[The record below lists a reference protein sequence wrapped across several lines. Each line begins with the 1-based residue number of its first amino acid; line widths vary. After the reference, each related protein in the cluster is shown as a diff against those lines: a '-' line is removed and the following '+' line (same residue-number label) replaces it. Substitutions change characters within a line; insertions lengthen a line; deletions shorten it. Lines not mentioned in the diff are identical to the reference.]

1 MLARA
6 GLVALAAALAS
17 GAAAQDAGTL
27 ELKPLP
33 PLAHPEDPKL
43 PAKEVFG
50 RELTPIELKARSIGF
65 YARGCLAGAKAL
77 PVDGETWRVMRL
89 SRNRRISQPIPLHH
103 YRWVGIS
110 ATAPAPQSNANQ
122 PISPPIPGPPAR
134 QEMEGSPG

>member
-17 GAAAQDAGTL
+17 GALAQDAGTL
-27 ELKPLP
+27 GSKPLP

-65 YARGCLAGAKAL
+65 YCARMSGGGEGVAGRRRDLAGDA
-77 PVDGETWRVMRL
+77 PVAQPRSGAI
-89 SRNRRISQPIPLHH
+89 RR
-103 YRWVGIS
+103 
-110 ATAPAPQSNANQ
+110 
-122 PISPPIPGPPAR
+122 
-134 QEMEGSPG
+134 